1 MTDISFKL
9 RAEALGKSI
18 ENMAPKVEAEINE
31 AVKNLAHAAYIQMTA
46 LIQRKQM
53 SDTNRQD
60 YLKNL
65 KFTELGGNS
74 YLIHLEGEWANKL
87 EDGYGPYSLREILLK
102 SKKIVQVGPRTGQPW
117 VQHNQQG
124 KKYAHVPF
132 DHHPHRGNAS
142 GDLGTDIKRLSAKNI
157 QGKAQNLTEIFKG
170 PNGNPMDSGSGKN
183 TRPVAVVKELPEGTS
198 KNLMNMAKFQKVH
211 ESGAVSSIYM
221 TWRTISE
228 SGKDWTHPGHRGYEI
243 FKQAEEWVK
252 AEMDQLVKT
261 ILNK

>member
-31 AVKNLAHAAYIQMTA
+31 AVKNLAHAAYTQMTA
-46 LIQRKQM
+46 LIQRKKM
-53 SDTNRQD
+53 ADTNRQD
-60 YLKNL
+60 YLKGL
-65 KFTELGGNS
+65 KFTELGDNS

-87 EDGYGPYSLREILLK
+87 ENGTGPYSLREVLLK

-132 DHHPHRGNAS
+132 DHHPHRGSGS
-142 GDLGTDIKRLSAKNI
+142 GDLSTDIKRLTAKNV
-157 QGKAQNLTEIFKG
+157 QGKAQNLTEIFKSVEG
-170 PNGNPMDSGSGKN
+170 KALDSGSGKA
-183 TRPVAVVKELPEGTS
+183 TKPVAVVKELPDGAS

-211 ESGAVSSIYM
+211 ESGAVTSIYM
-221 TWRTISE
+221 TWRTVSE
-228 SGKDWTHPGHRGYEI
+228 SGKDWTHPGLPGLDI
-243 FKQAEEWVK
+243 FKHAEEWVK
-252 AEMDQLVKT
+252 QEMDQLVKT
-261 ILNK
+261 ILK